1 MKKITAR
8 AFSVLLIA
16 LLVVVGMGRYIMR
29 YIDEGEKWAL
39 YFSRANSGASPNE
52 SEMALPVCVAAAH
65 LPPAV

>member
-39 YFSRANSGASPNE
+39 YFSRANSGSSGVLTDRNGT
-52 SEMALPVCVAAAH
+52 MLAAFDSTN
-65 LPPAV
+65 